1 VNASAV
7 AASIAIMIATQGATL
22 ISGNAA
28 NGAISMAAIL
38 EIVGSDRNEIVGW
51 FMVTAL
57 PFSVIAF
64 ATRRWLS
71 RPLLSLCLGPQ
82 LVISLVYAMGA
93 ISAIIRGSY
102 ADGVARP
109 PQFIFVDQVAMIV
122 LMILHAASVAEIIVK
137 K

>member
-1 VNASAV
+1 VNASTV
-7 AASIAIMIATQGATL
+7 AAAIAIMIAMQGVTL
-22 ISGNAA
+22 ISCTAA
-28 NGAISMAAIL
+28 NGAISMAAVL
-38 EIVGSDRNEIVGW
+38 GIVGDDRGELVGW
-51 FMVTAL
+51 FMVIAL
-57 PFSVIAF
+57 PFSVVAF

-71 RPLLSLCLGPQ
+71 RPLLGLCLGPQ
-82 LVISLVYAMGA
+82 LLISIVYATGA

-109 PQFIFVDQVAMIV
+109 PQFIFVDQVSMIV